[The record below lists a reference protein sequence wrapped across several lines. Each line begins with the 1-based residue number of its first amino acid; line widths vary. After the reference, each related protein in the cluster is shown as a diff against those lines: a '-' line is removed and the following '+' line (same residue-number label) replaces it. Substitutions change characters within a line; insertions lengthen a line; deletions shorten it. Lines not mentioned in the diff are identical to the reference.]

1 MSDKNY
7 YRVIGKVMLVARNPK
22 KTFKEKYDLTNYSV
36 QLSQGDSK
44 KFYLYP
50 IKEELQL
57 DIVRFVTDSVEERA
71 RWYTALTKV
80 MVSNTVEPM
89 MPRLNSV
96 IGSVA
101 PTTESP
107 RANQP
112 RVAGETLTVGGKPL
126 NLSTL
131 TDISQFLSEQNN
143 VIDGQ
148 MSAQKQAIDALSSS
162 LDFLEQ
168 QLGVQDSFNQVSMRI
183 SNARQTTGELWRQHL
198 KGTAHLRQVT

>member
-1 MSDKNY
+1 M
-7 YRVIGKVMLVARNPK
+7 
-22 KTFKEKYDLTNYSV
+22 
-36 QLSQGDSK
+36 
-44 KFYLYP
+44 
-50 IKEELQL
+50 
-57 DIVRFVTDSVEERA
+57 RFVTDSVEERA

-80 MVSNTVEPM
+80 MVSNTVEPI
-89 MPRLNSV
+89 MPGLNSV

-148 MSAQKQAIDALSSS
+148 MSAQKQSIDALSSS

-168 QLGVQDSFNQVSMRI
+168 QLGAQDSFNQVSMRI

-198 KGTAHLRQVT
+198 TGTAHLRQVT